1 MSRVCVKAQALQRRG
16 TQVVRERSAKPLCVG
31 SIPTRAS
38 KSIHSTKCAMTFR
51 SPRASGFQSPLWS
64 RPCKVLAERWRIHYN
79 TVHPHSSLGYRAP
92 APETLQRVEDLSVEE
107 LVTRLGVKAGTAG
120 FDISV
125 FAPCHAFGPAKA
137 SAQSSSGVGKQPT
150 SPSALGTPPRF
161 PILADSCTGACQ
173 YHFPQVNTS
182 LVVQ

>member
-1 MSRVCVKAQALQRRG
+1 MSPVRPRSPAPKVLFQVYNSSSIICCRSSWGCEGPWKPTLRRG

-125 FAPCHAFGPAKA
+125 FA
-137 SAQSSSGVGKQPT
+137 
-150 SPSALGTPPRF
+150 
-161 PILADSCTGACQ
+161 
-173 YHFPQVNTS
+173 
-182 LVVQ
+182 